1 MTEKQRTISKPV
13 KISGIGLHTG
23 HLVEMTL
30 KPAEENFGYAFQR
43 IDLEEKPIIKAIV
56 ENVIDTSRSTV
67 IASNGARVGTIE
79 HALSAAA
86 GMGVDN
92 LLIEI
97 NSDETPIL
105 DGSSRIY
112 VEALLE
118 AGIVEQEAER
128 EYFVINKNI
137 SYTDDENGI
146 KIMAFPDE
154 NLSFNVMIDY
164 NSTVLG
170 NQYATLNSLENY
182 KDEISACKTFVF
194 LRELEFLL
202 KNNLIKGGSL
212 DNAIVLIEKETTQ
225 EEIDRLADVFNKPRV
240 TLKAT
245 QGVLNDG
252 DLIFP
257 NEPARHKLLD
267 LVGDLALVG
276 VPLKGK
282 ILAMRPGHASNVEFA
297 KKIRQEIKRQRSKNA
312 APYFDLAAP
321 SIFKMEEIK
330 GLLPHRPPF
339 LLVDKI
345 LKLDKLEV
353 VGTKNVTMNEWF
365 FVGHFPDEPVMPGVL
380 IVEAMAQV
388 GGILVLGTVPDP
400 ENYLTYFMK
409 LDKVKFK
416 RKVVPGDTL
425 VFKAELTSPIRR
437 GIANMKGQAFVGE
450 HLVCEGELMAQ
461 IIKEVKD

>member
-1 MTEKQRTISKPV
+1 MKERQKTIAKPV
-13 KISGIGLHTG
+13 KVSGIGLHTG

-43 IDLEEKPIIKAIV
+43 VDLENKPIIKAIV
-56 ENVIDTSRSTV
+56 ENVVDTSRSTV
-67 IASNGARVGTIE
+67 IGENGVRVGTIE

-105 DGSSRIY
+105 DGSAKPY
-112 VEALLE
+112 VDALLE
-118 AGIVEQEAER
+118 AGIVEQEAEK

-137 SYTDDENGI
+137 SYNDDENGI
-146 KIMAFPDE
+146 KLMTFPDE
-154 NLSFNVMIDY
+154 NLNFNVMIDY

-170 NQYATLNSLENY
+170 NQYATLNSMKDY
-182 KDEISACKTFVF
+182 KDEISVCKTFVF

-202 KNNLIKGGSL
+202 QNNLIKGGSL
-212 DNAIVLIEKETTQ
+212 DNAIVLIEKATTQ
-225 EEIDRLADVFNKPRV
+225 EEVDRLADIFNMPRV
-240 TLKAT
+240 TLKSS

-267 LVGDLALVG
+267 IVGDLALIG
-276 VPLKGK
+276 VPIKGK
-282 ILAMRPGHASNVEFA
+282 ILAMRPGHASNVAFA
-297 KKIRQEIKRQRSKNA
+297 KKIKQEIKRQRSKNA
-312 APYFDLAAP
+312 APFLDLSTP
-321 SIFKMEEIK
+321 SIMTMEQIK
-330 GLLPHRPPF
+330 GILPHRPPF
-339 LLVDKI
+339 LLIDKI

-409 LDKVKFK
+409 LDKIKFK

-425 VFKAELTSPIRR
+425 VFKAELMAPIRR
-437 GIANMKGQAFVGE
+437 GIASMKGQAFVGE

-461 IIKEVKD
+461 IVKEEK

>member
-1 MTEKQRTISKPV
+1 MAEKQKTISKPV
-13 KISGIGLHTG
+13 KLSGIGLHTG

-30 KPAEENFGYAFQR
+30 KPAKVNSGYAFQR
-43 IDLEEKPIIKAIV
+43 VDLENKPIIRAIV
-56 ENVIDTSRSTV
+56 ENVVDTSRSTV
-67 IASNGARVGTIE
+67 LSENGARVGTIE

-105 DGSSRIY
+105 DGSARPY

-118 AGIVEQEAER
+118 AGIVEQDADK
-128 EYFVINKNI
+128 EYFVITKNI
-137 SYTDDENGI
+137 SYSDDENGI
-146 KIMAFPDE
+146 KLMTFPDE
-154 NLSFNVMIDY
+154 NLSYNVMIDY

-170 NQYATLNSLENY
+170 NQYATLNSLSEY
-182 KDEISACKTFVF
+182 KDEISSCKTFVF

-202 KNNLIKGGSL
+202 QNNLIKGGSL

-225 EEIDRLADVFNKPRV
+225 EEVDRLADIFNKPRV
-240 TLKAT
+240 TLKT
-245 QGVLNDG
+245 SQGVLNDG

-267 LVGDLALVG
+267 LVGDLALIG
-276 VPLKGK
+276 IPIKGK
-282 ILAMRPGHASNVEFA
+282 ILATRPGHAANVAFA
-297 KKIRQEIKRQRSKNA
+297 RKIKQEIKKLRSKNA
-312 APYFDLAAP
+312 VPFFDISAP
-321 SIFKMEEIK
+321 SLFTMEQIK
-330 GLLPHRPPF
+330 NLLPHRPPF

-353 VGTKNVTMNEWF
+353 VGTKNVSMNEWF
-365 FVGHFPDEPVMPGVL
+365 FVGHFPEEPVMPGVL

-409 LDKVKFK
+409 LDRVKFK
-416 RKVVPGDTL
+416 RKVVPGDTI
-425 VFKAELTSPIRR
+425 VFKLELTSPIRR
-437 GIANMKGQAFVGE
+437 GIANMKGQAFVGN
-450 HLVCEGELMAQ
+450 HIVCEGELMAQ
-461 IIKEVKD
+461 IIKENK